1 MLIDTPQKAFDDF
14 AGGGTDAEGNK
25 KILGIA

>member
-14 AGGGTDAEGNK
+14 AGGKADEESNR
-25 KILGIA
+25 KILGLA